1 MPVSPTLGF
10 GWAGW
15 LPRCNVRYT
24 YSCGHRPHPF
34 CALFPPPRELQCVRP
49 VDRNDK
55 STRPPRTPRRPCD
68 RTRRVSNTCTW
79 IMVAN
84 CTPIPP
90 RFTPHQK
97 CWAVKIT
104 RFSPKVAP
112 HSRMTAQS
120 GDWCRFELSSGR
132 QRADAHA
139 RSQSTHIAQESQALP
154 SLLDAPPPLAQLA
167 CATPASALLMAG
179 AACPLPALLG
189 GAHFPPARPRAP
201 DGCPCTLTRSA
212 RCPNPSLPVCRRCG
226 SLTATIIGARALRR
240 ARYASLWLVVRQVGW
255 LIRMTSDSQIID
267 RQ

>member
-1 MPVSPTLGF
+1 MRRPEPSATRSPCQSPQHWDLGGPGGSRVVTL
-10 GWAGW
+10 
-15 LPRCNVRYT
+15 
-24 YSCGHRPHPF
+24 YSWPPAPPF
-34 CALFPPPRELQCVRP
+34 LRAFPASPRELQCVRP

-139 RSQSTHIAQESQALP
+139 RSQSTHIAQALP

-179 AACPLPALLG
+179 AACPLPALSG
-189 GAHFPPARPRAP
+189 GAHFPPARPPR
-201 DGCPCTLTRSA
+201 T
-212 RCPNPSLPVCRRCG
+212 
-226 SLTATIIGARALRR
+226 
-240 ARYASLWLVVRQVGW
+240 
-255 LIRMTSDSQIID
+255 
-267 RQ
+267 